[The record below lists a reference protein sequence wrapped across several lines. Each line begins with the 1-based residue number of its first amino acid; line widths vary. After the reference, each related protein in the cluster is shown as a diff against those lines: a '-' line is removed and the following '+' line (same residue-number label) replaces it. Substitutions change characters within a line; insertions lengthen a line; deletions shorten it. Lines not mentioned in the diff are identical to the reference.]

1 MCVIMT
7 GCKLIGPAQLVEI
20 VPVLGVW
27 FLLSYLFVAGRLMLS
42 SEEAI
47 GVMRGREDIGRK
59 CRVYPWGGEAWVR
72 EILTREGAKSEDP

>member
-1 MCVIMT
+1 
-7 GCKLIGPAQLVEI
+7 
-20 VPVLGVW
+20 
-27 FLLSYLFVAGRLMLS
+27 MLS

-47 GVMRGREDIGRK
+47 ANRSDDQEEETREDIGRK